1 MDTLDRKILFELDKD
16 SRVSCSQIA
25 RSIRTS
31 KETVRYRINSLVE
44 KGVIQK
50 FLTILNT
57 TKLGNSYYQIMLK
70 LQNANERDKSMIISF
85 LKTHRNIAWI
95 GDLEGNYDIAFIIYV
110 TDQIQLQS
118 LIEDLHGRF
127 SKYIMKKVL
136 SVNLH
141 ADFFARDYLV
151 GNERSTVRRTSYKS
165 HKGSTILDDADEK
178 ICASLGEDSRRSSVE
193 IAKRIG
199 LSSDAVLKRIV
210 RLRNKGIILGST
222 LVLDQTVLHQSHYK
236 ILVSLNNL
244 SKDKESRLI
253 ESSSLNNRVI
263 AIVRVLAQWDYE
275 IDIEVEDISQLRS
288 FIIGLT
294 TRFSDIIRDY
304 EVLRIVSMP
313 KYTFYP

>member
-1 MDTLDRKILFELDKD
+1 MRL
-16 SRVSCSQIA
+16 
-25 RSIRTS
+25 
-31 KETVRYRINSLVE
+31 
-44 KGVIQK
+44 
-50 FLTILNT
+50 
-57 TKLGNSYYQIMLK
+57 
-70 LQNANERDKSMIISF
+70 
-85 LKTHRNIAWI
+85 
-95 GDLEGNYDIAFIIYV
+95 
-110 TDQIQLQS
+110 
-118 LIEDLHGRF
+118 
-127 SKYIMKKVL
+127 
-136 SVNLH
+136 
-141 ADFFARDYLV
+141 
-151 GNERSTVRRTSYKS
+151 
-165 HKGSTILDDADEK
+165 
-178 ICASLGEDSRRSSVE
+178 ASEDSRRSSVE